1 MVQFITGLSLFAFFT
16 RQVNSFIIFYD
27 PGLGNTQY
35 TEIFHLTH
43 MMHDACS
50 IYFLYFILYH
60 IPWDFSVSPNYK
72 SHFLDFV
79 ALGVSLGHEL

>member
-43 MMHDACS
+43 TM
-50 IYFLYFILYH
+50 LVQFI
-60 IPWDFSVSPNYK
+60 
-72 SHFLDFV
+72 FV
-79 ALGVSLGHEL
+79 ELRSRAGEGQVKVR